1 MTNKFMNF
9 KIPLGWLQLA
19 QQKVR
24 LLVAVAGIGFIVL
37 LMFVQLGFQDALYSS
52 ATAVHQNLKGDL
64 FLVSSQYKSLTS
76 NQSFSRTRLYQSL
89 GFDGVESVSPMYLQ
103 FAKLKNPATG
113 EKYSIYVIG
122 FDPGRPVMNLP
133 EVEKNLDKLKI
144 PDVVLFD
151 RSSRPEF
158 GPIAKKFDAGET
170 AQTIEIFP
178 YSLLIGYRVR
188 IGGLFSLGPS
198 FGVDG
203 NLLVSDS
210 TFLRINPNT
219 RPADMID
226 IGLISLKPG
235 TNAET
240 VLKNLQASLPND
252 VQVFTRQGFIDF
264 EKKYWA
270 VRTPIGF
277 ILNLM
282 LTMAAVVGVVIVYQ
296 ILYSNIATQFVAY
309 ATLKAIGYAN
319 RYLLNVVFQQ
329 ALILALLGY
338 IPGFITSVLL
348 YSFAAEA
355 TKLPIVMTVNNAVI
369 VLTSTVLMCM
379 ASGALA
385 INKLRSADPG
395 DIF

>member
-1 MTNKFMNF
+1 MIL
-9 KIPLGWLQLA
+9 KIPLAWLQLA

-103 FAKLKNPATG
+103 FAKLKNPATS

-151 RSSRPEF
+151 RGSRPEF
-158 GPIAKKFDAGET
+158 GPIAEKFNAGDT
-170 AQTIEIFP
+170 TQTVEIFP
-178 YSLLIGYRVR
+178 FNSLIGYKVR
-188 IGGLFSLGPS
+188 IGGLFTLGPS

-240 VLKNLQASLPND
+240 VLKNLQGSLPND

-264 EKKYWA
+264 EKNYWA

-319 RYLLNVVFQQ
+319 SYLLNVVFQQ
-329 ALILALLGY
+329 ALILAILGY

-355 TKLPIVMTVNNAVI
+355 TKLPIVMTTNNAAI
-369 VLTSTVLMCM
+369 VLTSTVLMCIT
-379 ASGALA
+379 SGALA

>member
-1 MTNKFMNF
+1 MIF
-9 KIPLGWLQLA
+9 KIPLAWLQLA
-19 QQKVR
+19 QQKIR

-103 FAKLKNPATG
+103 FAKLKNPATS

-122 FDPGRPVMNLP
+122 FDPGRPVINIP

-151 RSSRPEF
+151 RGSRPEF
-158 GPIAKKFDAGET
+158 GPIAEKFNAGDT

-178 YSLLIGYRVR
+178 YNSLIGYRVR
-188 IGGLFSLGPS
+188 VGGLFSLGPS

-210 TFLRINPNT
+210 TFLRINPNS

-329 ALILALLGY
+329 ALILAILGY
-338 IPGFITSVLL
+338 IPGFLTSVLL

-355 TKLPIVMTVNNAVI
+355 TKLPIVMTTNNALI
-369 VLTSTVLMCM
+369 VLTSTVLMCIT
-379 ASGALA
+379 SGALA